1 MIFQKMEKEK
11 SMINKNSSTLIVN
24 LFGGPSVGKSTVA
37 AGVFSLLKLHGV
49 ECGLVTEYAKDLVW
63 EERHKTFKD
72 QQYIFAKQHHRLWRV
87 VDKVDVIITDSP
99 LILNQVYGDIY
110 KTTNKK
116 FNDNVIDVVSNFN
129 NYNILLTRTKK
140 YNPNCRN
147 QTEDQAKEIDSIIRR
162 TLESYSMGFVEVPGN
177 SSGINKIT
185 RLLLK
190 TKRRFKIGDL

>member
-1 MIFQKMEKEK
+1 MEKEK

>member
-1 MIFQKMEKEK
+1 MEKEK

-49 ECGLVTEYAKDLVW
+49 ECGLVTEYAKGLIW

-140 YNPNCRN
+140 YNPNGRN

-162 TLESYSMGFVEVPGN
+162 TLENYSMAFVEVPGN

-185 RLLLK
+185 QLLLK
-190 TKRRFKIGDL
+190 TKQRFKIGDL